1 MRKAYDGFI
10 AVLQTYSAILT
21 LVMLGVVLLGVF
33 FRYLMYQ
40 ALSWYDEFAGYTLV
54 WVTMYGSVVALARGK
69 HISFETLV
77 EKLPRVWQRIS
88 AIFAT
93 LCVLSFSLVVF
104 LSGWELVREMA
115 EETAVSIPE
124 IRMAWIYSVMPIS
137 GALMVLVGVVEL
149 VKLLFGDGIAGG
161 ARPKAMEEGQ

>member
-10 AVLQTYSAILT
+10 DILQVYSAVLT

-33 FRYLMYQ
+33 YRYLMFQ

-54 WVTMYGSVVALARGK
+54 WLTMYGSVVALDRGK

-77 EKLPRVWQRIS
+77 EKLSRGWQRAS

-115 EETAVSIPE
+115 EETAIPVPE
-124 IRMAWIYSVMPIS
+124 NRMAWIYSVMTIY
-137 GALMVLVGVVEL
+137 GALKVLVGVVE
-149 VKLLFGDGIAGG
+149 INT
-161 ARPKAMEEGQ
+161 

>member
-10 AVLQTYSAILT
+10 DILQVYSAVLT

-33 FRYLMYQ
+33 YRYLMFQ

-54 WVTMYGSVVALARGK
+54 WLTMYGSVVALARGK

-77 EKLPRVWQRIS
+77 EKLSRGWQRAS

-115 EETAVSIPE
+115 EETAISVPE

-149 VKLLFGDGIAGG
+149 VRLLFGNGAEDG